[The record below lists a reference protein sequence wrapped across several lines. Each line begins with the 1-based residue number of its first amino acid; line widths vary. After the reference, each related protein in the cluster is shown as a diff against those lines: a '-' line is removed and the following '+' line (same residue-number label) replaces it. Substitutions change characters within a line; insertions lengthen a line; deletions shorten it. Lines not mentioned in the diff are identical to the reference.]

1 MVSQVSV
8 CIDVA
13 IERDGLDTEFGR
25 EGSYRCVPIRH
36 GGLRQADLGLGQH
49 ELPPPFSPACPGGVQ
64 ASHGPLPDQIALE
77 LCQRGEDA
85 EDHAAR

>member
-25 EGSYRCVPIRH
+25 EGSYRCVPVRH
-36 GGLRQADLGLGQH
+36 GGLGEADLGLGEH
-49 ELPPPFSPACPGGVQ
+49 EFPTTGS
-64 ASHGPLPDQIALE
+64 ASGAGMLLHKVPKTTVF
-77 LCQRGEDA
+77 
-85 EDHAAR
+85 